1 MLVDAC
7 IHDGFVGLRE
17 IHDNVN
23 REYLYWNL
31 LSQHKTNGL
40 QSVGAIFKN
49 LTTHQIKEFKI
60 PLPPLPTQQAIV
72 AEIESEQ
79 ALVNANRE
87 LIARFET
94 KILGVIDRVWGA
106 SSPGIPE

>member
-1 MLVDAC
+1 MVVDAC

-31 LSQHKTNGL
+31 LSQHETNGL

-60 PLPPLPTQQAIV
+60 PLPPLTTQEAIV
-72 AEIESEQ
+72 AEIETEQ
-79 ALVNANRE
+79 SLVAASRE
-87 LIARFET
+87 LIGRFEV
-94 KILGVIDRVWGA
+94 KIRAAIARVWGA
-106 SSPGIPE
+106 